1 VLAVLPHY
9 EGMGIAKGLL
19 SRVVDWLLTTGA
31 QRVWLAASSEP
42 TVRADGFYRTLG
54 WQPNG
59 EHASNDEILELHT
72 DAIRTRRTAWLGPA

>member
-42 TVRADGFYRTLG
+42 TVRAYGFYRTLG

-59 EHASNDEILELHT
+59 DEILELHT
-72 DAIRTRRTAWLGPA
+72 DAIRTRRTALLGPA